1 MSRGQQKGAWS
12 RQGSP
17 SRKQAMKQ
25 HAKRH
30 ALSEAEPQPEVV
42 LLPSDIA
49 ETRKEGDVR
58 LIKIAFCPDQNLN
71 SLEELAQQ
79 ASEVDSKTKQGE
91 FWERLRPCQTKQQ

>member
-1 MSRGQQKGAWS
+1 MSQGQQKGAWS

-17 SRKQAMKQ
+17 SRKQAKKQ

-71 SLEELAQQ
+71 SLEELARQ

-91 FWERLRPCQTKQQ
+91 FRGRLRSCRTKQR